1 MTDPGPLQHT
11 EDTPRGDRATMRRWT
26 RWQRTPVARRYL
38 TRDAAAQGY
47 TLVQVAPQSTA
58 TFFACVALL
67 QAQARG
73 ASPDEPTVQAAWQAW
88 ESWTRRLAAYLER
101 VATGREGTL
110 PPVPEALLT
119 LLDAQEVGDG

>member
-1 MTDPGPLQHT
+1 MSDPEPLKHA
-11 EDTPRGDRATMRRWT
+11 EDTSRGGRATLRRWT

-67 QAQARG
+67 QAQARC
-73 ASPDEPTVQAAWQAW
+73 ASLDDPKAQTAWQDW
-88 ESWTRRLAAYLER
+88 ETWTQRLAAYLAR

-110 PPVPEALLT
+110 PPVPEALVA
-119 LLDAQEVGDG
+119 LLDGQEVGDD